1 MCHGHKRELTTKPI
15 QNKGPSSKYAPT
27 TQKPTHHKPNEI
39 RHNYARMCRLPLIKK
54 SLPGHAQ
61 GVGDTYSEGD
71 RSTGPQLKFGGWYT
85 PIASFSRGHRPS
97 ACRSRAVTMDL
108 KVDALCSAQYSLAC
122 TGTARHLLWLICD
135 MCAIARSLLTRSM
148 RWISAAFTTL
158 TRRRIRSVAVL
169 CVISS
174 GIQRRLRSQAAD
186 GARTMTRST
195 AIGTDQRRTARTGHR
210 RPGRHLHP

>member
-1 MCHGHKRELTTKPI
+1 MVTKGNLLLNPSKTRDHPANTHRRLRNQLTINPMKSGI
-15 QNKGPSSKYAPT
+15 T
-27 TQKPTHHKPNEI
+27 TQECVD
-39 RHNYARMCRLPLIKK
+39 YPLIKK
-54 SLPGHAQ
+54 SLPGHPQ

-97 ACRSRAVTMDL
+97 ACRSRAVTMDP
-108 KVDALCSAQYSLAC
+108 
-122 TGTARHLLWLICD
+122 GTARHLLWLICD

>member
-1 MCHGHKRELTTKPI
+1 MVTKGNLLLNPSKTRDHAANTHRRLRNQLTINPMKSGI
-15 QNKGPSSKYAPT
+15 T
-27 TQKPTHHKPNEI
+27 TQECVD
-39 RHNYARMCRLPLIKK
+39 YPLIKK
-54 SLPGHAQ
+54 SLPGHPQ

-97 ACRSRAVTMDL
+97 ACRSGAVTMDL